1 MFDKYTYKN
10 HTCNTRMNTYIQ
22 EKDML
27 AVRLSKNLENRLSII
42 AQKTGRT
49 KTYYV
54 TKALEE
60 FLEDREDYLLALQRL
75 EENNPRIGLEQARKL
90 LEDIEQNTSANKA

>member
-1 MFDKYTYKN
+1 
-10 HTCNTRMNTYIQ
+10 
-22 EKDML
+22 ML